1 MTEEE
6 YKAEWQQGLHQT
18 DYNNCRFA
26 DDKVK
31 YCNEWLNKYV
41 ESWRKGYYEHL
52 ITDVCKTKLRIAK
65 DADYRKLCTEW
76 TDKLKATANLTKLG
90 LQDLVIPNINTSE
103 TITLD
108 ELKNVS
114 FSDNV
119 IIKCNHGSGWNK
131 LIKANSSKLAI
142 ENSLASI
149 NEWLT
154 LNYAYITGYEAQYE
168 DIKPGFEVQH
178 ELVHQPI
185 DYGFWCINGEIVNI
199 SMTKKLGKN
208 LEQYLAFVNED
219 GKVAKQCIGVIPEMS
234 NLSNKF
240 MQIVDSMKEAVIAIA
255 KPFDF
260 VRVDMYHINSKNYFG
275 ETTFTPCGGRLML
288 STR

>member
-6 YKAEWQQGLHQT
+6 YKAEWQHGLHQT

-41 ESWRKGYYEHL
+41 ESWRKGYSEHL

-65 DADYRKLCTEW
+65 DADYRKLCTDW
-76 TDKLKATANLTKLG
+76 TDKLNATANLTKLG

-108 ELKNVS
+108 ELKNAS

-185 DYGFWCINGEIVNI
+185 DYGFWCINGEIVNV

-219 GKVAKQCIGVIPEMS
+219 GKAAKQCIGVIPEMS

-240 MQIVDSMKEAVIAIA
+240 MQIVDSMKEAVTAIA

-260 VRVDMYHINSKNYFG
+260 VRVDMYHVNGKNYFG